1 MQFALV
7 FLNKLD
13 NNSLNCLFHLYDTHI
28 GVCNASVCC
37 VYLYVHVSVIHT
49 SYIVANR
56 GQYVRSSPREQ
67 CGLFTVTWDDILNKK
82 FTIHIQVIQT
92 IYYNSPPLF
101 IYFIRYEIYWC
112 FLSCNL
118 NTCAW
123 GKNISFNNKIIRC
136 SLFIV
141 VNFII
146 KRNIFTSGACLSF
159 TIIFIFLIFIYSLQN
174 ICIIFKCT
182 IKYLYIS

>member
-1 MQFALV
+1 MHIALV
-7 FLNKLD
+7 FFNKLD
-13 NNSLNCLFHLYDTHI
+13 NNSLNCLFHLYDTHT
-28 GVCNASVCC
+28 GMCNASVCC

-49 SYIVANR
+49 SYIVANH
-56 GQYVRSSPREQ
+56 GQYARPSPREQ

-82 FTIHIQVIQT
+82 ITIHIQVIQT

-101 IYFIRYEIYWC
+101 IYFIRYEIYW
-112 FLSCNL
+112 
-118 NTCAW
+118 
-123 GKNISFNNKIIRC
+123 
-136 SLFIV
+136 
-141 VNFII
+141 
-146 KRNIFTSGACLSF
+146 SF